1 MAIYD
6 CFQYFNEDH
15 VVDLRLNILNKYVDY
30 FVISE
35 STRNHQ
41 GKNKELNFDI
51 SKFSKF
57 KRKIIY
63 LVALIFCF
71 TSAVNSQTINS
82 SGSNLAGQES
92 DFSNLDLNTITT
104 AVPFLLIAP
113 DARGGAMG
121 DIGVATSP
129 DANSIHWNPAKLV
142 FIDPMD
148 DVGFSLSY
156 SPWLRALVNDIN
168 LVYLSGYNRIDR
180 FSTVGASLRY
190 FYLGN
195 ITFTDNFGT
204 TIRDFKPTEL
214 ALDVVD
220 SRKLSDNF
228 SAGLSA
234 RYIYSNLTGG
244 QAAGGIPTVAGQ
256 SIAADLAGYY
266 TNPIRLGG
274 KDFDL
279 AIGGNISNIGSKI
292 SYTETS
298 VKDFIPI
305 NLRLGTAIGAEFDDY
320 NKMSFAFDINKLLV
334 PTPAVYNNEGEIT
347 IGQDPNVSVVS
358 GILQS
363 FGDAPGGIKEE
374 FREINYSIGTEY
386 WYANQFAIR
395 AGYFFEHDTKGGR
408 KFFTFG
414 SGVKYNVFAL
424 DFSYL
429 INASRA
435 INGNNPLANT
445 MRFTLVF
452 DFGAIR
458 ES

>member
-1 MAIYD
+1 M
-6 CFQYFNEDH
+6 
-15 VVDLRLNILNKYVDY
+15 K
-30 FVISE
+30 
-35 STRNHQ
+35 
-41 GKNKELNFDI
+41 
-51 SKFSKF
+51 
-57 KRKIIY
+57 KIIGIIC
-63 LVALIFCF
+63 ALSVVFNVF
-71 TSAVNSQTINS
+71 AQDPSYDELT
-82 SGSNLAGQES
+82 GG
-92 DFSNLDLNTITT
+92 LNTITT
-104 AVPFLLIAP
+104 AVPFLLISP
-113 DARGGAMG
+113 DSKAGAMG
-121 DIGVATSP
+121 DVGVATNP
-129 DANSIHWNPAKLV
+129 DANSIHWNPAKLAFV
-142 FIDPMD
+142 D
-148 DVGFSLSY
+148 DDMGFAVSY
-156 SPWLRALVNDIN
+156 VPWLRALVPDIN
-168 LVYLSGYNRIDR
+168 LSYLAGYRKINKNEAI
-180 FSTVGASLRY
+180 GLELRY
-190 FYLGN
+190 FSLGD
-195 ITFTDNFGT
+195 ITFTDVSGNTIGQYKPSEFALGT
-204 TIRDFKPTEL
+204 SY
-214 ALDVVD
+214 

-228 SAGLSA
+228 SLAISG

-305 NLRLGTAIGAEFDDY
+305 NLRLGTAIGTEFDDY

-334 PTPAVYNNEGEIT
+334 PTPPVYNNEGEIT
-347 IGQDPNVSVVS
+347 LGQDPNVSVVS
-358 GILQS
+358 GIFQS
-363 FGDAPGGIKEE
+363 FGDAPGGFGEE
-374 FREINYSIGTEY
+374 MREINYSIGTEY

-429 INASRA
+429 INASRS

-452 DFGAIR
+452 DFGAMK

>member
-1 MAIYD
+1 M
-6 CFQYFNEDH
+6 
-15 VVDLRLNILNKYVDY
+15 K
-30 FVISE
+30 
-35 STRNHQ
+35 
-41 GKNKELNFDI
+41 
-51 SKFSKF
+51 
-57 KRKIIY
+57 KIIGIIC
-63 LVALIFCF
+63 ALSVVFNVF
-71 TSAVNSQTINS
+71 AQDPSYDDLT
-82 SGSNLAGQES
+82 GG
-92 DFSNLDLNTITT
+92 LNTITT
-104 AVPFLLIAP
+104 AVPFLLISP
-113 DARGGAMG
+113 DSKAGAMG
-121 DIGVATSP
+121 DVGVATTP
-129 DANSIHWNPAKLV
+129 DANSIHWNPAKLAFV
-142 FIDPMD
+142 D
-148 DVGFSLSY
+148 DDMGFSMSY
-156 SPWLRALVNDIN
+156 VPWLRALVPDIN
-168 LVYLSGYNRIDR
+168 LSYLAGYRKLNDNEAI
-180 FSTVGASLRY
+180 GIELRY
-190 FYLGN
+190 FSLGD
-195 ITFTDNFGT
+195 ITFTDVSGNTIGQYKPSEFALGT
-204 TIRDFKPTEL
+204 SY
-214 ALDVVD
+214 

-228 SAGLSA
+228 SLAISG

-305 NLRLGTAIGAEFDDY
+305 NLRLGTAIGTEFDDY

-334 PTPAVYNNEGEIT
+334 PTPPVYNNEGEIT

-358 GILQS
+358 GIFQS
-363 FGDAPGGIKEE
+363 FGDAPGGFGEE
-374 FREINYSIGTEY
+374 MREINYSIGTEY

-429 INASRA
+429 INASRS

-452 DFGAIR
+452 DFGAIE